1 MRDSQIV
8 VGNALPGVPNRDSS
22 AGQNIRA
29 TILPRIRRGH
39 DLPKGKDMARTRYQ
53 HGEIVIKHGKQH
65 DSYMGR
71 WVEDVRLPGGS
82 IARRKRSRVLGIVGT
97 ITEKQAA
104 RQLEGILARINDPAI
119 CPNQT
124 APFRLLPKSGVTK
137 RF

>member
-1 MRDSQIV
+1 MAQSNE
-8 VGNALPGVPNRDSS
+8 NAVSPKPLSTEGQR
-22 AGQNIRA
+22 AGIRA

-71 WVEDVRLPGGS
+71 WVEDVRLPGGT

-97 ITEKQAA
+97 ITEQ
-104 RQLEGILARINDPAI
+104 Q
-119 CPNQT
+119 
-124 APFRLLPKSGVTK
+124 
-137 RF
+137 